1 MSINRRLTIIG
12 ILVVVVSMTMA
23 TQYATTKIGY
33 EYSIVHPSNA
43 AIRFIGSDNASTG
56 DGYRILR
63 VDGANATTAV
73 LKLSF
78 GNLSANFNKTYTAA
92 IGIANEERFAVNITH
107 INISTSDDN
116 FMQIWLHGD
125 RDINANRTGGDTT
138 SVFMYDKGTVIN
150 TSSTTA
156 WTLARGDADPSTI
169 RYNVS
174 DAGSE
179 ITTGWDNT
187 AHVRFTEDDSDIA
200 YAVGSHGRNVDNAS
214 DFVWLQISLDIS
226 SNPTGSATG
235 TIWVHFE
242 ASTQYGE

>member
-1 MSINRRLTIIG
+1 
-12 ILVVVVSMTMA
+12 MTMA
-23 TQYATTKIGY
+23 TQFATTKIGY

-63 VDGANATTAV
+63 VDGANSTTAV

-78 GNLSANFNKTYTAA
+78 GNLSANFNKTYTAG

-125 RDINANRTGGDTT
+125 RDANANASGGDST
-138 SVFMYDKGTVIN
+138 SVYMYNKGTVVN
-150 TSSTTA
+150 GSSTTA
-156 WTLARGDADPSTI
+156 WTLARGDGDPGTI
-169 RYNVS
+169 RYNIS
-174 DAGSE
+174 DAASE
-179 ITTGWDNT
+179 ITTGWDDT
-187 AHVRFTEDDSDIA
+187 AHVRYTEDNSDIS
-200 YAVGSHGRNVDNAS
+200 YGIDSNGRTVNNAS
-214 DFVWLQISLDIS
+214 DFVWVQISLDIS

-235 TIWVHFE
+235 TIWIHFE
-242 ASTQYGE
+242 ASTQYGEG